1 MIKKDNE
8 KYILRRFILKLF
20 LLFFPFSIFFVIY
33 LYNDPFMVLRDYKC
47 YDHSEVFLNE
57 SVVGWNMYLNNRD
70 TIPFDSFIM
79 GNSCTMA
86 FPCKEWEKYLDSGR
100 AMRLFGNA
108 ESMSAICQKLQA
120 LDKSGAP
127 IKNVLMILDK
137 ESLNQYQPSSKYTA
151 ILPPF
156 VSGIS
161 KLNYQETFFQAF
173 LYPSF
178 LIPYLDY
185 KINHKY
191 KPYMDGI
198 INTYGYV
205 RDSISN
211 DAINPRDA
219 LIGEE
224 GEKYWENRK
233 DEFQNKRDAGYRNG
247 KYNEATPVLF
257 SNQISLLTKIKKIC
271 LKHNTSLKIIISP
284 DFNQVNMNKEDIKIL
299 CNMFGK
305 ENVFDFSGINE
316 YTADVH
322 NYYEQSHYRP
332 VLGIRLLE
340 RVYGAKKACL

>member
-1 MIKKDNE
+1 M
-8 KYILRRFILKLF
+8 
-20 LLFFPFSIFFVIY
+20 
-33 LYNDPFMVLRDYKC
+33 
-47 YDHSEVFLNE
+47 
-57 SVVGWNMYLNNRD
+57 NNRD

-100 AMRLFGNA
+100 SMRLFGNA

-120 LDKSGAP
+120 LDKSEAP
-127 IKNVLMILDK
+127 IKNILMILDK
-137 ESLNQYQPSSKYTA
+137 ESLKHCLLPSKYMA

-161 KLNYQETFFQAF
+161 KLKYQETFFQAF

-198 INTYGYV
+198 INIYGPV

-211 DAINPRDA
+211 DAINPREA
-219 LIGEE
+219 MIREE
-224 GEKYWENRK
+224 GEKYWEKRK
-233 DEFQNKRDAGYRNG
+233 AEFQKKKDAAYRNG
-247 KYNEATPVLF
+247 TYREADPVLF
-257 SNQISLLTKIKKIC
+257 SNQISLLTDIKKIC

-284 DFNQVNMNKEDIKIL
+284 DFNQVSINKDDIKIL
-299 CNMFGK
+299 CNMFGE

-316 YTADVH
+316 YTADIH
-322 NYYEQSHYRP
+322 NYYEKSHYRP

-340 RVYGAKKACL
+340 RVYGDKKAWSTGDVQHKIHIR